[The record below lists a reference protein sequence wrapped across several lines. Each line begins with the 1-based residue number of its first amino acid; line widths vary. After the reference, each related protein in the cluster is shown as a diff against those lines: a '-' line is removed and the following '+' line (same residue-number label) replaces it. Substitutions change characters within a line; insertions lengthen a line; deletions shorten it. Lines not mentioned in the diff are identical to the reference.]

1 MSGTGKAG
9 ETEPRGLG
17 EGSTQVVAA
26 TVIAVSGAV
35 AGYFMPLAGYAFGLA
50 AIVLSLLARRR
61 GAVTRWLVPLVIGV
75 GAIVMGVVMQMHY
88 ASLS

>member
-1 MSGTGKAG
+1 MSGTGPADQ
-9 ETEPRGLG
+9 TEPRGLG

-26 TVIAVSGAV
+26 TVIAVAGVV

-50 AIVLSLLARRR
+50 AIVLSFLSRRR
-61 GAVTRWLVPLVIGV
+61 GAGNRFLVPLVIGI